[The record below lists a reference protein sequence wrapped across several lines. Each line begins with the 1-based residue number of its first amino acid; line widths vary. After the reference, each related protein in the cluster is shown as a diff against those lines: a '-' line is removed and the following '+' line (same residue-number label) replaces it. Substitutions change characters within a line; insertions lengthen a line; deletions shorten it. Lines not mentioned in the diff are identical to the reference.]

1 MHFRKSSAQDDKA
14 SIMSRRSVSLG
25 NPAPTEFAPSKPVM
39 KMTLPDSLGDISS
52 GISWDIPHLGEIDMS
67 AASMPAEQV
76 PRSSE
81 LSQPAS
87 PPPPPSS
94 EPIPEEPDQRPASPA
109 KRDDAPLSSAIDI
122 ILARSRMYAPATRA
136 EHQPPWWMTRSEESA
151 AAAEAARAR
160 LQDRPPPAGTE
171 LYLVYPVDSC
181 NAQQTRC
188 IDKHLED
195 SVDAYAMQRSNLF
208 DGVLFWRAFLT
219 PSQLELIK
227 AMQEVLKVE
236 HQPSPKSP
244 RTARPA
250 SPCPPSFYPSRANP
264 VLDLQSPARVGKEL
278 YQIEPRNAHD
288 ERDLR
293 ALAGQLEDT
302 VAPGDLYTS
311 AITAGVSHWRAFLT
325 TDEYVRLHGLPEL
338 LLTPT
343 A

>member
-1 MHFRKSSAQDDKA
+1 
-14 SIMSRRSVSLG
+14 MSRRSVSLG

-94 EPIPEEPDQRPASPA
+94 EPIPEEQEQEQRPASPA

-136 EHQPPWWMTRSEESA
+136 EHQPPWWTTRSEESA

-160 LQDRPPPAGTE
+160 LQDRQPPAGTE
-171 LYLVYPVDSC
+171 LYLIYPADSC

-188 IDKHLED
+188 VDKHLED

-208 DGVLFWRAFLT
+208 EGVLFWRAFLT

-250 SPCPPSFYPSRANP
+250 DEPNFTPQRENKQIMYRKPPAGR
-264 VLDLQSPARVGKEL
+264 QL
-278 YQIEPRNAHD
+278 YHVEPRDRRD
-288 ERDLR
+288 EPALR
-293 ALAGQLEDT
+293 TLVDQLE
-302 VAPGDLYTS
+302 AM
-311 AITAGVSHWRAFLT
+311 AGGGGICTPRRLT
-325 TDEYVRLHGLPEL
+325 GASGSGMPS
-338 LLTPT
+338 
-343 A
+343 